1 MDFMT
6 PEQRHKNMCNIK
18 QKNTSP
24 ERMLMKELRK
34 CVWFSHHCAD
44 LPGKPDI
51 VFKRKRV
58 AVFVDSDFWHGRA
71 VLPKSNVEFWSKKFE
86 YNRNHDMKVN
96 KTLEEAGWKVLRFSD
111 KQIKKELESCVK
123 TVLCAIGRD
132 DCGEQ

>member
-34 CVWFSHHCAD
+34 YVWFFHHCAD

-71 VLPKSNVEFWSKKFE
+71 ALPKSNVEFWSKKFE
-86 YNRNHDMKVN
+86 YNLNHDMKVN

-111 KQIKKELESCVK
+111 RQIKKELESCVK

>member
-34 CVWFSHHCAD
+34 YVWFSHHCAD

-51 VFKRKRV
+51 VCKRKRV

-71 VLPKSNVEFWSKKFE
+71 ALPKSNVEFWSKKFE
-86 YNRNHDMKVN
+86 YNLNHDMKVN

-111 KQIKKELESCVK
+111 RQIKKELESCVK